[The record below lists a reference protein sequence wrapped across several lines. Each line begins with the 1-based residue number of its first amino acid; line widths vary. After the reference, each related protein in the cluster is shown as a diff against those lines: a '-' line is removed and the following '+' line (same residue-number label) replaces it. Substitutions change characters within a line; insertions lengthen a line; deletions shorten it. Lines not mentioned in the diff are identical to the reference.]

1 MPKLIFRAAYIRFM
15 DLRYDDKSKQK
26 YVKLNFTAAFS
37 EPVREALGWGEPPAG
52 FASAKL
58 DGDLTA
64 SHFILTPDGK
74 ELRQHELQM
83 DSSGISNFEVARVKT
98 GEDSHENEL
107 RFQIVTSA
115 GGAAGLVE
123 SYLEAI
129 GKSTAQ
135 LRVNYEQQAEMP
147 LEDKQEPLISREQAR
162 DTSEETDRSATNAT
176 SMSEEGADDHDVF
189 VACTEENALPL
200 APAAT
205 MGGTHQKRK
214 PREDKGTVN

>member
-1 MPKLIFRAAYIRFM
+1 MPKLIFRGAFIRFV

-26 YVKLNFTAAFS
+26 YVKLNFTTAFS
-37 EPVREALGWGEPPAG
+37 EPVREALEWGEPPVG
-52 FASAKL
+52 FDSAKL

-74 ELRQHELQM
+74 ELQQHELQL
-83 DSSGISNFEVARVKT
+83 DSTGISNFEFARVKVH
-98 GEDSHENEL
+98 EDSFENQL

-115 GGAAGLVE
+115 VGATGQVE
-123 SYLEAI
+123 AYIEAI

-162 DTSEETDRSATNAT
+162 DTSEETDEPTDAA
-176 SMSEEGADDHDVF
+176 A
-189 VACTEENALPL
+189 PL

-205 MGGTHQKRK
+205 MGGTHQRK
-214 PREDKGTVN
+214 PMRVAKDVQ

>member
-1 MPKLIFRAAYIRFM
+1 MPKLIFRGAYIRFV

-37 EPVREALGWGEPPAG
+37 EPVREALEWGEPPAG

-58 DGDLTA
+58 DGDLATLN
-64 SHFILTPDGK
+64 FILTPDGK
-74 ELRQHELQM
+74 ELRQHELVM
-83 DSSGISNFEVARVKT
+83 DSSGISNFEVTRVKT

-129 GKSTAQ
+129 GKGTAQ

-147 LEDKQEPLISREQAR
+147 LDDKQERLISKEQAA
-162 DTSEETDRSATNAT
+162 DTSEKTDEPT
-176 SMSEEGADDHDVF
+176 DV
-189 VACTEENALPL
+189 AAPL
-200 APAAT
+200 APLASAVA
-205 MGGTHQKRK
+205 MGEGTHQRKRVAK
-214 PREDKGTVN
+214 DMQ

>member
-1 MPKLIFRAAYIRFM
+1 MPKLIFRGAYIRFV
-15 DLRYDDKSKQK
+15 DLRFDDRSKQK

-37 EPVREALGWGEPPAG
+37 DPVREALEWGEPPAG
-52 FASAKL
+52 FDSAKL

-74 ELRQHELQM
+74 ELRQHELRL
-83 DSSGISNFEVARVKT
+83 DSTAISNFEFARVKV
-98 GEDSHENEL
+98 GEDSFENQL

-115 GGAAGLVE
+115 VGATGQVE
-123 SYLEAI
+123 AYIEAI

-162 DTSEETDRSATNAT
+162 DTSEETDEPTDAAAPKRVAK
-176 SMSEEGADDHDVF
+176 DV
-189 VACTEENALPL
+189 
-200 APAAT
+200 
-205 MGGTHQKRK
+205 Q
-214 PREDKGTVN
+214 

>member
-1 MPKLIFRAAYIRFM
+1 MPKLIFRGAYIRFV

-37 EPVREALGWGEPPAG
+37 EPVREALEWGEPPVG
-52 FASAKL
+52 FDSAKL

-74 ELRQHELQM
+74 ELRQHELQL
-83 DSSGISNFEVARVKT
+83 DSTGISNFEFARVKV
-98 GEDSHENEL
+98 GEDSFENQL

-115 GGAAGLVE
+115 VGAAGRVE
-123 SYLEAI
+123 AYIEAI
-129 GKSTAQ
+129 GKGTA
-135 LRVNYEQQAEMP
+135 LLGVNYEQQAEMP

-162 DTSEETDRSATNAT
+162 DTSEETD
-176 SMSEEGADDHDVF
+176 DHDVF
-189 VACTEENALPL
+189 VSCAEENALPL

-214 PREDKGTVN
+214 PRENKGTVN

>member
-1 MPKLIFRAAYIRFM
+1 MPKLIFRGAYIRFV

-37 EPVREALGWGEPPAG
+37 EPVREALEWGEPPVG
-52 FASAKL
+52 FDSAKL

-64 SHFILTPDGK
+64 SHFVLTPDGK
-74 ELRQHELQM
+74 ELRQHELQL
-83 DSSGISNFEVARVKT
+83 DSTAISNFEFARVKV
-98 GEDSHENEL
+98 GEDSFENQL

-115 GGAAGLVE
+115 VGATGQVE
-123 SYLEAI
+123 AYIEAI

-147 LEDKQEPLISREQAR
+147 LEDKQEPLISREQAA
-162 DTSEETDRSATNAT
+162 DTSEETDEPTDAA
-176 SMSEEGADDHDVF
+176 A
-189 VACTEENALPL
+189 PL

-205 MGGTHQKRK
+205 MGGTHQRKRVAK
-214 PREDKGTVN
+214 DVQ

>member
-1 MPKLIFRAAYIRFM
+1 MPKLIFRGAYIRFV
-15 DLRYDDKSKQK
+15 DLRFDDRSKQK

-37 EPVREALGWGEPPAG
+37 DPVREALEWGEPPAG
-52 FASAKL
+52 FDSAKL

-74 ELRQHELQM
+74 ELRQHELQL
-83 DSSGISNFEVARVKT
+83 DSTAISNFEFARVKV
-98 GEDSHENEL
+98 GEDSFENQL

-115 GGAAGLVE
+115 VGATGQVE
-123 SYLEAI
+123 AYIEAI

-162 DTSEETDRSATNAT
+162 DTSEETDEPTDAA
-176 SMSEEGADDHDVF
+176 A
-189 VACTEENALPL
+189 PL

-205 MGGTHQKRK
+205 MGGTHQRKRVAK
-214 PREDKGTVN
+214 DVQ

>member
-1 MPKLIFRAAYIRFM
+1 MPKLIFRGAYIRFV
-15 DLRYDDKSKQK
+15 DLRYDDRSKQK

-37 EPVREALGWGEPPAG
+37 DPVREALEWGEPPVG
-52 FASAKL
+52 FDSAKL

-74 ELRQHELQM
+74 ELRQHELQL
-83 DSSGISNFEVARVKT
+83 DSTAISNFEFARVKV
-98 GEDSHENEL
+98 GEDSFENQL

-115 GGAAGLVE
+115 VGATGQVE
-123 SYLEAI
+123 AYIEAI

-162 DTSEETDRSATNAT
+162 DTSEETDEPTDAA
-176 SMSEEGADDHDVF
+176 A
-189 VACTEENALPL
+189 PL

-205 MGGTHQKRK
+205 MGGTHQRKRVAK
-214 PREDKGTVN
+214 DVQ

>member
-1 MPKLIFRAAYIRFM
+1 MPKLIFRGAYIRFV
-15 DLRYDDKSKQK
+15 DLRFDDRSKQK

-37 EPVREALGWGEPPAG
+37 DPVREALEWGEPPTG
-52 FASAKL
+52 FDSAKL

-74 ELRQHELQM
+74 ELRQHELRL
-83 DSSGISNFEVARVKT
+83 DSTAISNFEFARVKV
-98 GEDSHENEL
+98 GEDSFENQL

-115 GGAAGLVE
+115 VGATGQVE
-123 SYLEAI
+123 AYIEAI

-162 DTSEETDRSATNAT
+162 DTSEETDEPTDAA
-176 SMSEEGADDHDVF
+176 A
-189 VACTEENALPL
+189 PL

-205 MGGTHQKRK
+205 MGGTHQRK
-214 PREDKGTVN
+214 PMRVAKDVQ

>member
-1 MPKLIFRAAYIRFM
+1 MPKLIFRGAFIRFV
-15 DLRYDDKSKQK
+15 DLRFDDKSKQK

-37 EPVREALGWGEPPAG
+37 DPVREALEWGEPPVG
-52 FASAKL
+52 FDSAKL

-74 ELRQHELQM
+74 ELRQHELQL
-83 DSSGISNFEVARVKT
+83 DSTAISNFEFARVKV
-98 GEDSHENEL
+98 GEDSFENQL

-115 GGAAGLVE
+115 VGATGQVE
-123 SYLEAI
+123 AYIEAI

-162 DTSEETDRSATNAT
+162 DTSEETDEPTDAA
-176 SMSEEGADDHDVF
+176 A
-189 VACTEENALPL
+189 PL

-205 MGGTHQKRK
+205 MGGTHQRKRVAK
-214 PREDKGTVN
+214 DVQ

>member
-1 MPKLIFRAAYIRFM
+1 MSKLIFRGAYIRFV
-15 DLRYDDKSKQK
+15 DLRFDDRSKQK

-37 EPVREALGWGEPPAG
+37 DPVREALEWGEPPAG
-52 FASAKL
+52 FDSAKL

-74 ELRQHELQM
+74 ELRQHELQL
-83 DSSGISNFEVARVKT
+83 DSTVISNFEFARVKV
-98 GEDSHENEL
+98 GEDSFEQQL

-115 GGAAGLVE
+115 VGAAGRIE
-123 SYLEAI
+123 AYIEAI

-135 LRVNYEQQAEMP
+135 LAEMP

-162 DTSEETDRSATNAT
+162 DTSEETDEPTDAA
-176 SMSEEGADDHDVF
+176 A
-189 VACTEENALPL
+189 PL

-205 MGGTHQKRK
+205 MGGTHQRK
-214 PREDKGTVN
+214 PMRVVAKDVQ

>member
-1 MPKLIFRAAYIRFM
+1 MPKLIFRGAYIRFV
-15 DLRYDDKSKQK
+15 DLRFDDRSKQK

-37 EPVREALGWGEPPAG
+37 DPVREALEWGEPPAG
-52 FASAKL
+52 FDSAKL

-74 ELRQHELQM
+74 ELRQHELQL
-83 DSSGISNFEVARVKT
+83 DSTGISNFEFARVKVH
-98 GEDSHENEL
+98 EDSFENQL

-115 GGAAGLVE
+115 VGATGQVE
-123 SYLEAI
+123 AYIEAI

-147 LEDKQEPLISREQAR
+147 LADKQEPLISREQAR
-162 DTSEETDRSATNAT
+162 DTSEETDEPTDAA
-176 SMSEEGADDHDVF
+176 A
-189 VACTEENALPL
+189 PL

-205 MGGTHQKRK
+205 MGGTHQRKRVAK
-214 PREDKGTVN
+214 DVQ

>member
-1 MPKLIFRAAYIRFM
+1 MPKLIFRGAFIRFV

-37 EPVREALGWGEPPAG
+37 DPVRETLEWGEPPVG
-52 FASAKL
+52 FDSAKL

-64 SHFILTPDGK
+64 SHFVLTPDGK
-74 ELRQHELQM
+74 ELRQHELQL
-83 DSSGISNFEVARVKT
+83 DSTGISNFEFARVKVH
-98 GEDSHENEL
+98 EDSFENQL

-115 GGAAGLVE
+115 VGATGQVE
-123 SYLEAI
+123 AYIEAI

-162 DTSEETDRSATNAT
+162 DTSEETDEPTDAA
-176 SMSEEGADDHDVF
+176 A
-189 VACTEENALPL
+189 PL

-205 MGGTHQKRK
+205 MGGTHQRKRVAK
-214 PREDKGTVN
+214 DVQ

>member
-1 MPKLIFRAAYIRFM
+1 MPKLIFRGAYIRFV
-15 DLRYDDKSKQK
+15 DLRFDDRSKQK

-37 EPVREALGWGEPPAG
+37 DPVREALEWGEPPAG
-52 FASAKL
+52 FDSAKL

-74 ELRQHELQM
+74 ELRQHELQL
-83 DSSGISNFEVARVKT
+83 DSTGISNFEFARVKV
-98 GEDSHENEL
+98 GEDSFENQL

-115 GGAAGLVE
+115 VGATGQVE
-123 SYLEAI
+123 AYIEAI

-162 DTSEETDRSATNAT
+162 DTSEETDEPTDAA
-176 SMSEEGADDHDVF
+176 A
-189 VACTEENALPL
+189 PL

-205 MGGTHQKRK
+205 MGGTHQRKRVAK
-214 PREDKGTVN
+214 DVQ

>member
-1 MPKLIFRAAYIRFM
+1 MPKLIFRGAFIRFV

-37 EPVREALGWGEPPAG
+37 DPVREALEWGEPPAG
-52 FASAKL
+52 FDSAKL

-74 ELRQHELQM
+74 ELRQHELQL
-83 DSSGISNFEVARVKT
+83 DSTGISNFEFARVKV
-98 GEDSHENEL
+98 GEDSFENQL

-115 GGAAGLVE
+115 VGATGQVE
-123 SYLEAI
+123 AYIEAI

-162 DTSEETDRSATNAT
+162 DTSEETDEPTDAA
-176 SMSEEGADDHDVF
+176 A
-189 VACTEENALPL
+189 PL

-205 MGGTHQKRK
+205 MGGTHQRKRVAK
-214 PREDKGTVN
+214 DVQ

>member
-1 MPKLIFRAAYIRFM
+1 MPKLIFRGAFIRFV

-37 EPVREALGWGEPPAG
+37 DPVREALEWGEPPVG
-52 FASAKL
+52 FDSAKL

-64 SHFILTPDGK
+64 SHFVLTPDGK
-74 ELRQHELQM
+74 ELRQHELQL
-83 DSSGISNFEVARVKT
+83 DSTGISNFEFARVKVH
-98 GEDSHENEL
+98 EDSFENQL

-115 GGAAGLVE
+115 VGATGQVE
-123 SYLEAI
+123 AYIEAI

-162 DTSEETDRSATNAT
+162 DTSEETDEPTDAA
-176 SMSEEGADDHDVF
+176 A
-189 VACTEENALPL
+189 PL

-205 MGGTHQKRK
+205 MGGTHQRKRVAK
-214 PREDKGTVN
+214 DVQ